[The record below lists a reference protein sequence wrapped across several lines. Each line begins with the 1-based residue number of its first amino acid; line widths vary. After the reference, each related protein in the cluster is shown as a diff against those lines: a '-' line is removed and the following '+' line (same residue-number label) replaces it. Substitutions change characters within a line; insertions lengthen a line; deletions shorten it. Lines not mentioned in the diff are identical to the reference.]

1 MLDFPALEGLGIH
14 PDSLARERLEGF
26 HSLLLAFNE
35 KMDLTNVPEEEMAI
49 RHYADSLLI
58 LKEGLIRP
66 GDRLIDVGTGAGFPG
81 LPLAILRPDTRV
93 CLLESRKK
101 RCDFLK
107 KVVEEL
113 NLSNAALLC
122 GRAEELARPPYRE
135 SFDLALARAVAPLN
149 QLLELLL
156 PFVKPGGK
164 ALCWKGPALFSEMAE
179 GASAAG
185 ILGGS
190 PGSLI
195 DLGIPGRSH
204 YVQVFDKTSPTPKQ
218 YPRRA
223 GIPGSRP
230 LCAQPK

>member
-1 MLDFPALEGLGIH
+1 MLDFSVLESLGIR
-14 PDSLARERLEGF
+14 PGSQARERLAGF
-26 HSLLLAFNE
+26 HSLLLSYNE
-35 KMDLTNVPEEEMAI
+35 RMDLTNVPEEEMTI

-58 LKEGLIRP
+58 LEEGPIKP

-81 LPLAILRPDTRV
+81 LPLAILRPDVSV

-107 KVVEEL
+107 KVMEEL
-113 NLSNAALLC
+113 SLSNATLLC
-122 GRAEELARPPYRE
+122 GRAEDLARAPHRE
-135 SFDLALARAVAPLN
+135 SFNLALARAVAPLN

-156 PFVKPGGK
+156 PFVRPGGK
-164 ALCWKGPALFSEMAE
+164 ALCWKGPALFEEMAE
-179 GASAAG
+179 GTAAAG

-190 PGSLI
+190 PGALI
-195 DLGIPGRSH
+195 DLRIPGRSH
-204 YVQVFDKTSPTPKQ
+204 YVQVFDKVSPTPKQ

-230 LCAQPK
+230 LGAQPR